1 MIIPEG
7 ILCAKTHEWAY
18 EDIEHNIITIGLTDL
33 IINKLGEI
41 VSVELPEI
49 GTTYSKDEVFA
60 TIESVKS
67 ASEAY
72 MPIAGEVIEINEQLI
87 NSPELINES
96 PFEAWLIKIKATNFQ
111 EDSQNLIEYDDYK
124 DEI

>member
-7 ILCAKTHEWAY
+7 ILCAKSHEWAI
-18 EDIEHNIITIGLTDL
+18 EDTQQNITTIGLTDL

-49 GTTYSKDEVFA
+49 GTEYSKNEAFA
-60 TIESVKS
+60 TIESIKS

-72 MPIAGEVIEINEQLI
+72 MPVSGKIIEINESLI
-87 NSPELINES
+87 NSPELINED
-96 PFEAWLIKIKATNFQ
+96 PFEAWLIKIKASNFQ
-111 EDSQNLIEYDDYK
+111 EDSQDLIEYNDYI